1 MSPSAL
7 PLISEAE
14 FPAFQKLVP
23 ELMQTSFEDWLDDHK
38 KAIAYRKARNG
49 FVEVPLS
56 PEGFSA
62 WLPGQGTS
70 PHLELLWV
78 YAEEIASERARSA

>member
-7 PLISEAE
+7 PLIAESEY
-14 FPAFQKLVP
+14 PAFQRLVP

-56 PEGFSA
+56 AEGFST
-62 WLPGQGTS
+62 WLPAQETS

-78 YAEEIASERARSA
+78 YAEEIASDRSGS